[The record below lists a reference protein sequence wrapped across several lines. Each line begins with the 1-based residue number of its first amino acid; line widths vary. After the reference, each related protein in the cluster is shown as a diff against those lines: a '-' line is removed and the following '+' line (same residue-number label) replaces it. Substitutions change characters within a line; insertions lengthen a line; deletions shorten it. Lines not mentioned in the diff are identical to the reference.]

1 LLKTIIRK
9 KYFFS
14 GLLRG
19 GIRTKTLNRY
29 YIISRYPGAAIEIFG
44 MDETKKAF
52 KIVKSV
58 KKFVLNQII

>member
-1 LLKTIIRK
+1 MTKEKEIKQITDRIVK
-9 KYFFS
+9 NHNPEKYFFS

-44 MDETKKAF
+44 MDETKK
-52 KIVKSV
+52 SV
-58 KKFVLNQII
+58 